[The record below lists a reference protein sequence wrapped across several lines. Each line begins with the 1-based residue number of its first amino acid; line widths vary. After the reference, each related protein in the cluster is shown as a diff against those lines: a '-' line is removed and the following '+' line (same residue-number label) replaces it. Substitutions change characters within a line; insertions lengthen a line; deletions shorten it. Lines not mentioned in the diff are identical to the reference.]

1 MNRFFSFRHCIDL
14 FLDFV
19 TLFRKLMLILAFNE
33 KVSQPAARAGGKAGL
48 LFNLWEM
55 GGLERWII
63 HCVEQKC
70 ERQAPQAGGK
80 HRFVL
85 SKTTFPKS

>member
-33 KVSQPAARAGGKAGL
+33 KVSQRAARAGGKAGL
-48 LFNLWEM
+48 LLNLWEM
-55 GGLERWII
+55 GGGGNYCNPRVWT
-63 HCVEQKC
+63 VEIGESGAWGQ
-70 ERQAPQAGGK
+70 P
-80 HRFVL
+80 
-85 SKTTFPKS
+85 